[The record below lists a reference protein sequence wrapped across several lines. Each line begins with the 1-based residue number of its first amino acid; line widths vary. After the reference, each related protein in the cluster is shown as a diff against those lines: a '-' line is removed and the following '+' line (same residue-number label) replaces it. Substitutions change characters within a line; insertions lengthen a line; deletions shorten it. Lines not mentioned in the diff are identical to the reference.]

1 MGKFRIIPSIYLYNG
16 NVVDKETKE
25 IVGDGDAVELATFYN
40 NRGADELLV
49 FDLSS
54 SDSEHDANI
63 GTMIKIQDAVD
74 IQMIVGGNVKR
85 LEDVKK
91 YIYTGAKK
99 AILDMSKD
107 TNVEIVKEASE
118 RFGSDKIAVMLNK
131 DYDFSKIKQLKYD
144 GVSLIIADS
153 CANECIGL
161 GIKILAFNCNFTFND
176 MVEFGKQDKVYGIS
190 DNSFAGD
197 FDFLNFKAQLKEEG
211 VNTIVFESA
220 MSFDQFKKNSDG
232 MIPVVVQDYKT
243 DKVLMVAYMNEE
255 AFNLTIKTGK
265 MTYFSRS
272 RNEIWVKGVTSGHFQ
287 YVKELS
293 MDCDLDTMLAK
304 VYQVGV
310 PCHTGADTCFFN
322 TLVKK
327 EYDESN
333 PMRVFEDVYNV
344 ILDRKKN
351 PKEGSYTNYLFDKGI
366 DKILKKVGE
375 EATEIVIAA
384 KNPDPQEV
392 KYEISDFLYHV
403 MVLMAERNNKRTFKK
418 IGIWVL
424 KHQYINYKNFIL
436 NRVTTGCPISFVEK
450 KIFV

>member
-107 TNVEIVKEASE
+107 ANVEIVKEASE

-153 CANECIGL
+153 CANECIGS
-161 GIKILAFNCNFTFND
+161 GIKVLAFNCNFTFND

-384 KNPDPQEV
+384 KNHDPQEV

-403 MVLMAERNNKRTFKK
+403 MVLMAEKGVSWKEITKELSRR
-418 IGIWVL
+418 
-424 KHQYINYKNFIL
+424 
-436 NRVTTGCPISFVEK
+436 
-450 KIFV
+450 

>member
-16 NVVDKETKE
+16 DVVDKETKE

-161 GIKILAFNCNFTFND
+161 GIRVLAFNCNFTFND

-403 MVLMAERNNKRTFKK
+403 MVLMAEKGVSWKEITKELSRR
-418 IGIWVL
+418 
-424 KHQYINYKNFIL
+424 
-436 NRVTTGCPISFVEK
+436 
-450 KIFV
+450 

>member
-161 GIKILAFNCNFTFND
+161 GIKVLAFNCNFTFND

-197 FDFLNFKAQLKEEG
+197 FDFLNFKAQLKGEG

-403 MVLMAERNNKRTFKK
+403 MVLMAEKGVSWKEITKELSRR
-418 IGIWVL
+418 
-424 KHQYINYKNFIL
+424 
-436 NRVTTGCPISFVEK
+436 
-450 KIFV
+450 

>member
-107 TNVEIVKEASE
+107 ANVEIVKEASE

-161 GIKILAFNCNFTFND
+161 GIKVLAFNCNFTFND

-351 PKEGSYTNYLFDKGI
+351 PKKGSYTNYLFDKGI

-403 MVLMAERNNKRTFKK
+403 MVLMAEKGVSWKEITKELSRR
-418 IGIWVL
+418 
-424 KHQYINYKNFIL
+424 
-436 NRVTTGCPISFVEK
+436 
-450 KIFV
+450 

>member
-220 MSFDQFKKNSDG
+220 MSFDQLKKNSDG

-403 MVLMAERNNKRTFKK
+403 MVLMAEKGVSWKEITKELSRR
-418 IGIWVL
+418 
-424 KHQYINYKNFIL
+424 
-436 NRVTTGCPISFVEK
+436 
-450 KIFV
+450 

>member
-107 TNVEIVKEASE
+107 ANVEIVKEASE

-161 GIKILAFNCNFTFND
+161 GIKVLAFNCNFTFND

-403 MVLMAERNNKRTFKK
+403 MVLM
-418 IGIWVL
+418 
-424 KHQYINYKNFIL
+424 
-436 NRVTTGCPISFVEK
+436 VEK
-450 KIFV
+450 GVSWKEITKELSRR

>member
-403 MVLMAERNNKRTFKK
+403 MV
-418 IGIWVL
+418 
-424 KHQYINYKNFIL
+424 
-436 NRVTTGCPISFVEK
+436 
-450 KIFV
+450 

>member
-107 TNVEIVKEASE
+107 ANVEIVKEASE

-161 GIKILAFNCNFTFND
+161 GIKVLAFNCNFTFND

-351 PKEGSYTNYLFDKGI
+351 PKEGSYTNYLLDKGI

-403 MVLMAERNNKRTFKK
+403 MVLMAEKGVSWKEITKELSRR
-418 IGIWVL
+418 
-424 KHQYINYKNFIL
+424 
-436 NRVTTGCPISFVEK
+436 
-450 KIFV
+450 

>member
-190 DNSFAGD
+190 DNSFAGN

-403 MVLMAERNNKRTFKK
+403 MVLMAEKGVSWKEITKELSRR
-418 IGIWVL
+418 
-424 KHQYINYKNFIL
+424 
-436 NRVTTGCPISFVEK
+436 
-450 KIFV
+450 

>member
-25 IVGDGDAVELATFYN
+25 IVGDGDSVELATFYN

-153 CANECIGL
+153 CANECIGS
-161 GIKILAFNCNFTFND
+161 GIKVLAFNCNFTFND

-403 MVLMAERNNKRTFKK
+403 MVLMAEKGVSWKEITKELSRR
-418 IGIWVL
+418 
-424 KHQYINYKNFIL
+424 
-436 NRVTTGCPISFVEK
+436 
-450 KIFV
+450 

>member
-403 MVLMAERNNKRTFKK
+403 MVLMAEK
-418 IGIWVL
+418 G
-424 KHQYINYKNFIL
+424 
-436 NRVTTGCPISFVEK
+436 VTWKEITKELSRR
-450 KIFV
+450 

>member
-107 TNVEIVKEASE
+107 TNVEMVKEASE

-153 CANECIGL
+153 CANKCIGL
-161 GIKILAFNCNFTFND
+161 GIKVLAFNCNFTFND

-243 DKVLMVAYMNEE
+243 DKVLMVAYMNKE

-403 MVLMAERNNKRTFKK
+403 MVLMAEKGVSWKEITKELSRR
-418 IGIWVL
+418 
-424 KHQYINYKNFIL
+424 
-436 NRVTTGCPISFVEK
+436 
-450 KIFV
+450 

>member
-107 TNVEIVKEASE
+107 ANVEIVKEASE

-161 GIKILAFNCNFTFND
+161 GIKVLALNCNFTFND

-327 EYDESN
+327 EYEEST

-403 MVLMAERNNKRTFKK
+403 MVLMAEKGVSWKEITKELSRR
-418 IGIWVL
+418 
-424 KHQYINYKNFIL
+424 
-436 NRVTTGCPISFVEK
+436 
-450 KIFV
+450 

>member
-16 NVVDKETKE
+16 NVVDKETRE

-161 GIKILAFNCNFTFND
+161 GIKVLAFNCNFTFND

-403 MVLMAERNNKRTFKK
+403 MVLMAEKGVSWKEITKELSRR
-418 IGIWVL
+418 
-424 KHQYINYKNFIL
+424 
-436 NRVTTGCPISFVEK
+436 
-450 KIFV
+450 

>member
-107 TNVEIVKEASE
+107 ANVEIVKEASE
-118 RFGSDKIAVMLNK
+118 RFGSEKIAVMLNK

-161 GIKILAFNCNFTFND
+161 GIKVLAFNCNFTFND

-403 MVLMAERNNKRTFKK
+403 MVLMAEKGVSWKEITKELSRR
-418 IGIWVL
+418 
-424 KHQYINYKNFIL
+424 
-436 NRVTTGCPISFVEK
+436 
-450 KIFV
+450 

>member
-107 TNVEIVKEASE
+107 TNVEMVKEASE

-161 GIKILAFNCNFTFND
+161 GIKVLAFNCNFTFND

-333 PMRVFEDVYNV
+333 PMRVFEHVYNV

-403 MVLMAERNNKRTFKK
+403 MVLMAEKGVSWKEITKELSRR
-418 IGIWVL
+418 
-424 KHQYINYKNFIL
+424 
-436 NRVTTGCPISFVEK
+436 
-450 KIFV
+450 

>member
-153 CANECIGL
+153 CANECIGS
-161 GIKILAFNCNFTFND
+161 GIKVLAFNCNFTFND

-392 KYEISDFLYHV
+392 KYEISDLLYHV
-403 MVLMAERNNKRTFKK
+403 MVLMAEKGVSWKEITKELSRR
-418 IGIWVL
+418 
-424 KHQYINYKNFIL
+424 
-436 NRVTTGCPISFVEK
+436 
-450 KIFV
+450 

>member
-392 KYEISDFLYHV
+392 KYEIADLTYHV
-403 MVLMAERNNKRTFKK
+403 MVLMAEKGVSWKEITKELSRR
-418 IGIWVL
+418 
-424 KHQYINYKNFIL
+424 
-436 NRVTTGCPISFVEK
+436 
-450 KIFV
+450 

>member
-197 FDFLNFKAQLKEEG
+197 FDFLNFKTQLKEEG

-333 PMRVFEDVYNV
+333 PMRVFEDVYDV

-403 MVLMAERNNKRTFKK
+403 MVLMAEKGVSWKEITKELSRR
-418 IGIWVL
+418 
-424 KHQYINYKNFIL
+424 
-436 NRVTTGCPISFVEK
+436 
-450 KIFV
+450 

>member
-161 GIKILAFNCNFTFND
+161 GIKVLAFNCNFTFND

-384 KNPDPQEV
+384 KNPDSQEV

-403 MVLMAERNNKRTFKK
+403 MVLMAEK
-418 IGIWVL
+418 GISWKEITKEL
-424 KHQYINYKNFIL
+424 S
-436 NRVTTGCPISFVEK
+436 RR
-450 KIFV
+450 

>member
-49 FDLSS
+49 VDLSS

-153 CANECIGL
+153 CANECIGS
-161 GIKILAFNCNFTFND
+161 GIKVLAFNCNFTFND

-403 MVLMAERNNKRTFKK
+403 MVLMAEKGVSWKEITKELSRR
-418 IGIWVL
+418 
-424 KHQYINYKNFIL
+424 
-436 NRVTTGCPISFVEK
+436 
-450 KIFV
+450 

>member
-161 GIKILAFNCNFTFND
+161 GIKVLAFNCNFTFND

-344 ILDRKKN
+344 ILYRKKN

-403 MVLMAERNNKRTFKK
+403 MVLMAEKGVSWKEITKELSRR
-418 IGIWVL
+418 
-424 KHQYINYKNFIL
+424 
-436 NRVTTGCPISFVEK
+436 
-450 KIFV
+450 

>member
-74 IQMIVGGNVKR
+74 IHMIVGGNVKR

-107 TNVEIVKEASE
+107 ANVEIVKEASE

-161 GIKILAFNCNFTFND
+161 GIKVLALNCNFTFND

-403 MVLMAERNNKRTFKK
+403 MVLMAEKGVSWKEITKELSRR
-418 IGIWVL
+418 
-424 KHQYINYKNFIL
+424 
-436 NRVTTGCPISFVEK
+436 
-450 KIFV
+450 

>member
-107 TNVEIVKEASE
+107 ANVEIVKEASE

-161 GIKILAFNCNFTFND
+161 GIKVLALNCNFTFND

-392 KYEISDFLYHV
+392 KYEISDFLYHM
-403 MVLMAERNNKRTFKK
+403 MVLMVER
-418 IGIWVL
+418 GITWEDITKEL
-424 KHQYINYKNFIL
+424 S
-436 NRVTTGCPISFVEK
+436 RR
-450 KIFV
+450 

>member
-144 GVSLIIADS
+144 GISLIIADS
-153 CANECIGL
+153 CANECIGS
-161 GIKILAFNCNFTFND
+161 GIKVLAFNCNFTFND

-197 FDFLNFKAQLKEEG
+197 FDFLNFKTQLKEEG

-403 MVLMAERNNKRTFKK
+403 MVLMAEKGVSWKEITKELSRR
-418 IGIWVL
+418 
-424 KHQYINYKNFIL
+424 
-436 NRVTTGCPISFVEK
+436 
-450 KIFV
+450 

>member
-131 DYDFSKIKQLKYD
+131 DYDFSKIKQLKYN

-403 MVLMAERNNKRTFKK
+403 MVLMAEKGVSWKEITKELSRR
-418 IGIWVL
+418 
-424 KHQYINYKNFIL
+424 
-436 NRVTTGCPISFVEK
+436 
-450 KIFV
+450 

>member
-107 TNVEIVKEASE
+107 ANIEIVKEASE

-161 GIKILAFNCNFTFND
+161 GIKVLAFNCNFTFND

-403 MVLMAERNNKRTFKK
+403 MVLMAEKGVSWKEITKELSRR
-418 IGIWVL
+418 
-424 KHQYINYKNFIL
+424 
-436 NRVTTGCPISFVEK
+436 
-450 KIFV
+450 